1 MRTVLTCYLLAGSID
16 WDFLMSN
23 QNDEH
28 ADGFAAFL
36 PKSPFELLLAFAA
49 VAFLG
54 GAITFFGMQR
64 ASASPAPDSVDVG
77 FLQDMIT
84 HHEQALTLSEA
95 QIIGGGSP
103 GVQLFA
109 REILRQQSWEI
120 GLMQAQLEDWGYRR
134 ELRPEIAMEWMGMSV
149 DPQSM
154 PGMASEAE
162 LQALFDAS
170 GDERDALFVALMIDH
185 HIGGVNMASAA
196 AMSSED
202 AWVQD
207 ISSRMAAN
215 QASEI
220 QEMENA
226 RDGLGLS
233 VAPAGFDPG
242 PFPQMNMAMEDG

>member
-1 MRTVLTCYLLAGSID
+1 
-16 WDFLMSN
+16 MSN

-196 AMSSED
+196 TSAED
-202 AWVQD
+202 SWVQD
-207 ISSRMAAN
+207 ISSVMERN
-215 QASEI
+215 QAIEI
-220 QEMENA
+220 REMEMV
-226 RDGLGLS
+226 RDGLGLT
-233 VAPAGFDPG
+233 VAPNGFDPG
-242 PFPQMNMAMEDG
+242 PFPQMSMNEDAETGMDMDLGDG